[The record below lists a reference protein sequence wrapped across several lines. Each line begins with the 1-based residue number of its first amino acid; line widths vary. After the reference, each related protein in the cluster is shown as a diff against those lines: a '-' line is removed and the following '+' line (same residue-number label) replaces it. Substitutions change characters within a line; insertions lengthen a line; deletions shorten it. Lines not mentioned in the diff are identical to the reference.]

1 MFDGLTFKVAD
12 PIERAQ
18 AFELQREVYG
28 GDVGHVPH
36 DDFDERAH
44 YLIAHDRKP
53 EVVAAFR
60 VVGPDQRPFDL
71 ERFVDLSPLIA
82 SDRSVALVGRLCIHR
97 SHRDVKRKAIL
108 PVAMMKLAFAFAQKQ
123 GFTDLV
129 MYTFPHLLNFY
140 RRAFFRAVDLT
151 FEHPGYRCRMYVMH
165 LDMIDLEMRLSQS
178 SEPMARFLR
187 EPGSLS
193 ILV

>member
-12 PIERAQ
+12 LVERAE
-18 AFELQREVYG
+18 ALELQREVYG

-36 DDFDERAH
+36 DEFDEQGY
-44 YLIAHDRKP
+44 YLIAHDRER

-60 VVGPDQRPFDL
+60 VVGPEQRPFDI

-82 SDRSVALVGRLCIHR
+82 ADRSVALVGRLCIRH
-97 SHRDVKRKAIL
+97 SHRNVSRKSIL
-108 PVAMMKLAFAFAQKQ
+108 PVAMMKLAFVFARKH
-123 GFTDLV
+123 GFTDFV

-140 RRAFFRAVDLT
+140 RRAFFRTVDLT
-151 FEHPGYRCRMYVMH
+151 FEHPGYRCRMHVMH
-165 LDMIDLEMRLSQS
+165 LDLIDLDTRLSQS
-178 SEPMARFLR
+178 REPMARLLCGPDSFN
-187 EPGSLS
+187 

>member
-12 PIERAQ
+12 PRERAQ

-28 GDVGHVPH
+28 VDVGHIPH
-36 DDFDERAH
+36 DDFDERAY
-44 YLIAHDRKP
+44 YLIAQDRKQ

-60 VVGPDQRPFDL
+60 VVGPEQRPFDL

-82 SDRSVALVGRLCIHR
+82 ADRSVALVGRLCIRHSYR
-97 SHRDVKRKAIL
+97 EVSRKLIL
-108 PVAMMKLAFAFAQKQ
+108 PVAMMKLAFVFARKHS
-123 GFTDLV
+123 FTDFV

-140 RRAFFRAVDLT
+140 RRAFFRTIDLT
-151 FEHPGYRCRMYVMH
+151 FEHPGYCCRMHVMH
-165 LDMIDLEMRLSQS
+165 LDLIDLERQLSQS
-178 SEPMARFLR
+178 REPMARLLCG
-187 EPGSLS
+187 PDTLK